1 MIGHILGSRASIN
14 DVLGSGRAAAAAAS
28 WWLSGGV
35 SAANAIAVYQPIG
48 AASLAASYD
57 NNAAPGNGLADGTY
71 DAAPGV
77 APTWASATG
86 WTSGGASYLTTGV
99 VPADGASM
107 LVRYSVNDTL
117 DNAICGELVGPAS
130 GWFGFRFLGQLSPD
144 VIRFYGNGGLG
155 SAPYNSSV
163 SNGVLGVA
171 GTAGYINGISVITLV
186 GVAGAT
192 GAIRLMGYYGAETRY
207 MQGSI
212 QAFALYNTTLS
223 AAQVAA
229 ISAAMAALTG

>member
-1 MIGHILGSRASIN
+1 MMRSVLGSRASIGGG
-14 DVLGSGRAAAAAAS
+14 LGSGRGAAATAD

-48 AASLAASYD
+48 AASLAASYT
-57 NNAAPGNGLADGTY
+57 NLANPGTY

-86 WTSGGASYLTTGV
+86 WTSGGAAYLTTGV

-212 QAFALYNTTLS
+212 QAFAIYDTALS

-229 ISAAMAALTG
+229 ISSAMSALTG